1 MADVLHGDRHT
12 VVAPVQDPPKR
23 GLSCLGTNPMPCP
36 ASHFC
41 FPAVMTLL
49 GRSASPGTCWQS
61 TPRVGDRAAG
71 GSQQGPIFPPL
82 GQAGPE
88 GFPNDSS
95 MGIPPFPTGYSGWVS
110 LSEVDPDEEV
120 QGEIHLRVEVLGSQG
135 SRRLRCSVLE
145 AR

>member
-1 MADVLHGDRHT
+1 M
-12 VVAPVQDPPKR
+12 APVQDPPKW
-23 GLSCLGTNPMPCP
+23 GLSYLGTNPMPCSAP
-36 ASHFC
+36 HFC
-41 FPAVMTLL
+41 LPAVMTLL

-61 TPRVGDRAAG
+61 TPRVGQSAWGVPG
-71 GSQQGPIFPPL
+71 GPHLPPF

-88 GFPNDSS
+88 GFPNDPFV
-95 MGIPPFPTGYSGWVS
+95 GIPPFPTGYSGWMS

-120 QGEIHLRVEVLGSQG
+120 QGEIHLRVQVLGSQG

>member
-1 MADVLHGDRHT
+1 MLHGDRHT
-12 VVAPVQDPPKR
+12 KVAPVPLKW
-23 GLSCLGTNPMPCP
+23 GLSYLGTNPMPCP

-41 FPAVMTLL
+41 FPAVMTSL

-61 TPRVGDRAAG
+61 TPRVGERWLG
-71 GSQQGPIFPPL
+71 GPRRDPPL

-88 GFPNDSS
+88 GFPNDPFV
-95 MGIPPFPTGYSGWVS
+95 GITPFPTGYSGWMS

>member
-1 MADVLHGDRHT
+1 M
-12 VVAPVQDPPKR
+12 
-23 GLSCLGTNPMPCP
+23 S
-36 ASHFC
+36 C
-41 FPAVMTLL
+41 FPLL
-49 GRSASPGTCWQS
+49 FSSRDDVIGKVCITRDMLAEHPKGRGQS
-61 TPRVGDRAAG
+61 GR

-88 GFPNDSS
+88 GFPNDPS

-120 QGEIHLRVEVLGSQG
+120 QGEIHLRMEVLGSQG